1 MDHERYRVVLALA
14 VLALFWALYVV
25 AALAHEVRAPPP
37 TLRVSSAMLL
47 FADVVLVA
55 GAGWG
60 LLHDRGRTAEATA
73 WVLGVAAAHLAI
85 GLATL
90 RGRISR
96 QIGALLIALA
106 KPIADTAVDR
116 L

>member
-1 MDHERYRVVLALA
+1 PWLAFGSYAVGVLQLLDWMVEERHRLVLALA

-25 AALAHEVRAPPP
+25 AALAYEVRVPTP

-60 LLHDRGRTAEATA
+60 LLHDRGRTAAATG
-73 WVLGVAAAHLAI
+73 WVLGVAAAHL
-85 GLATL
+85 
-90 RGRISR
+90 R
-96 QIGALLIALA
+96 
-106 KPIADTAVDR
+106 
-116 L
+116 